1 MSLTFAPETIEFF
14 AYTELGKV
22 EQTITPHQR
31 GRVRFMATHWFARF
45 YQPNGQ
51 TNALPGTTVRVV
63 GRQGL
68 TLLVVTADEDW
79 TNVSAQPRSP
89 AAAAPGSVA
98 TRVETPYPQPSR
110 AVLWYCLPHRLRY
123 RRRSMCADRTAS
135 KASPSRGPQARS

>member
-79 TNVSAQPRSP
+79 TRSQIP
-89 AAAAPGSVA
+89 ISDHLETNQSGMLQLVQQIGSWLA
-98 TRVETPYPQPSR
+98 IG
-110 AVLWYCLPHRLRY
+110 LR
-123 RRRSMCADRTAS
+123 
-135 KASPSRGPQARS
+135 